1 MIKIKS
7 TTKPNQRLNKPYSK
21 AVMGDII
28 NFWSKKDSFFD
39 TELYIQILKVKNSK
53 N

>member
-7 TTKPNQRLNKPYSK
+7 TTKPNQRLNEPYSK
-21 AVMGDII
+21 VIMADII
-28 NFWSKKDSFFD
+28 DFWSKKDSFFN
-39 TELYIQILKVKNSK
+39 TELYIQILKVKNNK